1 MNDQAR
7 PRPLREANRIT
18 KMLDKVF
25 GEDRFE
31 QAPVDMA
38 LLALEYSKQINPE
51 GPIHEVVERNIP
63 GCMGALVYSENL
75 PRQWG
80 ILYHVNQSPGRRS
93 FTVAHEFGHFVLHRA
108 LVEKA
113 GSYDGGIYCDE
124 NSVLRGNGEG
134 IEKEADKFAAA
145 ILMPLNDY
153 RKQIPSNIRPDLN
166 RIGKMAD
173 RYGVSLTAAILRWLE
188 YTDTRAIMVV
198 SNEGYAHWSKP
209 SKQAFRSGRFIR
221 TKNTMY
227 ELPPQATAIR
237 REFTEEAL
245 GGIEHPA
252 GVWFPEPV
260 VEMCLRS
267 DRYDQEITL
276 LHMENDRSVFQPDEE
291 VKDSYDWIS
300 PHR

>member
-18 KMLDKVF
+18 KMLDAVF

-31 QAPVDMA
+31 RAPVDMA
-38 LLALEYSKQINPE
+38 HLALEYSKQIDPS
-51 GPIHEVVERNIP
+51 GPIHQVVECNIP
-63 GCMGALVYSENL
+63 GCMGALVYSDTQ

-80 ILYHVNQSPGRRS
+80 ILYHLKQTPGRRS
-93 FTVAHEFGHFVLHRA
+93 FTVAHEMGHFVLHRK
-108 LVEKA
+108 LVEEDDA
-113 GSYDGGIYCDE
+113 FDGGIYCDE
-124 NSVLRGNGEG
+124 NSVLRRNGEG
-134 IEKEADKFAAA
+134 IEKEADEFAAA

-153 RKQIPSNIRPDLN
+153 RRQIPSKDRPDLEQ
-166 RIGKMAD
+166 IGKMAN

-209 SKQAFRSGRFIR
+209 SQPALKSGRFIR

-227 ELPPQATAIR
+227 ELPSQATAVR
-237 REFTEEAL
+237 GEFTEEVL
-245 GGIEHPA
+245 NGIEQPA

-276 LHMENDRSVFQPDEE
+276 LHMGNDWSVF
-291 VKDSYDWIS
+291 
-300 PHR
+300 